1 MCWWKVDQVHFK
13 YFEHEI
19 DYVNFPA
26 FSIRINS
33 KRNFDEIGHGNDW
46 GRFVRKRN
54 FDEIDGGRFDSRF
67 VKKVNIS
74 IVVPYIFLPFKT
86 RDKNSLHSMFFKF
99 CRRWTRSMVMDSEDS
114 QETLMK
120 LTGQDLGE
128 DLFEEY
134 NVQLYCN
141 NVFFQNNC

>member
-1 MCWWKVDQVHFK
+1 MN
-13 YFEHEI
+13 
-19 DYVNFPA
+19 YVNLPT

-74 IVVPYIFLPFKT
+74 IVVPYIFFYFLKLGIEITYILCFSNFAGIG
-86 RDKNSLHSMFFKF
+86 RD
-99 CRRWTRSMVMDSEDS
+99 RWSWIWKIRK
-114 QETLMK
+114 K
-120 LTGQDLGE
+120 L
-128 DLFEEY
+128 
-134 NVQLYCN
+134 
-141 NVFFQNNC
+141 

>member
-1 MCWWKVDQVHFK
+1 MINVSTCAGEKLNKFIFK
-13 YFEHEI
+13 YFKHDI

-46 GRFVRKRN
+46 GRFVRKRSN

-74 IVVPYIFLPFKT
+74 IVVPYIFYYFLKLGIKIAHILRFSHFAGVG
-86 RDKNSLHSMFFKF
+86 RD
-99 CRRWTRSMVMDSEDS
+99 RWSWIWKIRK
-114 QETLMK
+114 K
-120 LTGQDLGE
+120 L
-128 DLFEEY
+128 
-134 NVQLYCN
+134 
-141 NVFFQNNC
+141 

>member
-1 MCWWKVDQVHFK
+1 M
-13 YFEHEI
+13 
-19 DYVNFPA
+19 
-26 FSIRINS
+26 
-33 KRNFDEIGHGNDW
+33 
-46 GRFVRKRN
+46 
-54 FDEIDGGRFDSRF
+54 
-67 VKKVNIS
+67 
-74 IVVPYIFLPFKT
+74 FLK
-86 RDKNSLHSMFFKF
+86 L
-99 CRRWTRSMVMDSEDS
+99 CRRWTRSMVMDLEDS

>member
-1 MCWWKVDQVHFK
+1 MN
-13 YFEHEI
+13 
-19 DYVNFPA
+19 YVNFPI

-74 IVVPYIFLPFKT
+74 IVVPYIFLPLKLGIEITYILCFSNFAGIG
-86 RDKNSLHSMFFKF
+86 RD
-99 CRRWTRSMVMDSEDS
+99 RWSWIWKIRK
-114 QETLMK
+114 K
-120 LTGQDLGE
+120 L
-128 DLFEEY
+128 
-134 NVQLYCN
+134 
-141 NVFFQNNC
+141 

>member
-1 MCWWKVDQVHFK
+1 MLVKSLTSSFLSTLSNI
-13 YFEHEI
+13 YNI
-19 DYVNFPA
+19 NFPT

-74 IVVPYIFLPFKT
+74 IVVPYIFLP
-86 RDKNSLHSMFFKF
+86 
-99 CRRWTRSMVMDSEDS
+99 
-114 QETLMK
+114 
-120 LTGQDLGE
+120 
-128 DLFEEY
+128 
-134 NVQLYCN
+134 
-141 NVFFQNNC
+141 

>member
-1 MCWWKVDQVHFK
+1 MINVSTCAGEKFDKLIFK
-13 YFEHEI
+13 YFKHDI
-19 DYVNFPA
+19 YNINVPT

-74 IVVPYIFLPFKT
+74 IVVP
-86 RDKNSLHSMFFKF
+86 
-99 CRRWTRSMVMDSEDS
+99 
-114 QETLMK
+114 
-120 LTGQDLGE
+120 
-128 DLFEEY
+128 
-134 NVQLYCN
+134 
-141 NVFFQNNC
+141 